1 MDTKKYQTDIEI
13 DVVPTYHQ
21 DAPRI
26 AYGNDNTIINHVTL
40 SQPCTLRF
48 AFDLTP
54 GTHSV
59 FVDLLNKTDADC
71 VPDQGLDKYITIG
84 AVRINGI
91 HLPRFN
97 WLATYEPVFPEP
109 WHSQQNP
116 RPNPVQA
123 GETHLGWNGRWQLK
137 FDAPVFSWIHQLE
150 NMGWV
155 WPPV

>member
-1 MDTKKYQTDIEI
+1 VII
-13 DVVPTYHQ
+13 D
-21 DAPRI
+21 
-26 AYGNDNTIINHVTL
+26 
-40 SQPCTLRF
+40 
-48 AFDLTP
+48 
-54 GTHSV
+54 
-59 FVDLLNKTDADC
+59 FVNKTDSDC
-71 VPDQGLDKYITIG
+71 VPHLGLDKYITIG
-84 AVRINGI
+84 AIRINGI

-109 WHSQQNP
+109 WYSQQNP

-155 WPPV
+155 WPT

>member
-1 MDTKKYQTDIEI
+1 MDMKKYQTDIEI
-13 DVVPTYHQ
+13 DVVPMYHAS
-21 DAPRI
+21 APEI
-26 AYGNDNTIINHVTL
+26 MYGFDHDLVRVELT
-40 SQPCTLRF
+40 QPVVLRF
-48 AFDLTP
+48 NDSLTA

-59 FVDLLNKTDADC
+59 IIDFVNKTDADC

-84 AVRINGI
+84 AIRINGL

-123 GETHLGWNGRWQLK
+123 GETHLGWNGRWCLQ
-137 FDAPVFSWIHQLE
+137 FDAPVFSWIHQIE

-155 WPPV
+155 WPAN